1 MITVL
6 FFAKLSEQ
14 LGVRSLQVEWRQAQD
29 TDQLFQYLTEY
40 KAEWAVTL
48 TSQPCLKAVNQAM
61 VNNNIALKEGDE
73 VAFFPPVTGG

>member
-14 LGVRSLQVEWRQAQD
+14 LGVRSLQVEWQSAKD
-29 TDQLFQYLTEY
+29 TDQLFNYLVEY
-40 KAEWAVTL
+40 KAEWQTIL

-73 VAFFPPVTGG
+73 VAYFPPVTGG